1 MILIRVTRA
10 DLVLPRYLYHQIK
23 TVDWS
28 AVDSMIGKSVAWD
41 SKFSYAKN
49 INMKRQDS
57 GESCKLK
64 DICDVMDNFN
74 GSMIRGD
81 ITIDMY
87 NRVKIIE

>member
-23 TVDWS
+23 TVDWN
-28 AVDSMIGKSVAWD
+28 AVENMIGDARTWD

-57 GESCKLK
+57 GESCKLN
-64 DICDVMDNFN
+64 DVCDVIDNFD
-74 GSMIRGD
+74 GSTMRGD
-81 ITIDMY
+81 ITIDEY
-87 NRVKIIE
+87 NRVNIIE

>member
-57 GESCKLK
+57 GESCKLN
-64 DICDVMDNFN
+64 DVCDVIDNFD
-74 GSMIRGD
+74 GSTMRGD
-81 ITIDMY
+81 ITIDED
-87 NRVKIIE
+87 NSVNIFE